1 EHEVEVRI
9 DELARPVV
17 VLLLVRASADE
28 QIAHAGR
35 DDRPRRSPRLVEQ
48 RNQLLL
54 EFAAAKRKQ
63 LDDDDRRSNLQV
75 RLNEKTRAFT
85 ADVFER
91 VGAVQYDDLSVG
103 ILRERR
109 KLDDVDA
116 LRRCERSEERRVGK
130 EGRCRGWSGRYKM
143 KEETCRM
150 SGGYIATSGCAHH
163 TPPRS

>member
-1 EHEVEVRI
+1 
-9 DELARPVV
+9 
-17 VLLLVRASADE
+17 VLLLVGASADE

-35 DDRPRRSPRLVEQ
+35 DDRPRQSPRLVEQ

-91 VGAVQYDDLSVG
+91 VGAVQHDDLSVG

-116 LRRCERSEERRVGK
+116 FRRCKIPGRRSTADERHLKLRR
-130 EGRCRGWSGRYKM
+130 
-143 KEETCRM
+143 
-150 SGGYIATSGCAHH
+150 
-163 TPPRS
+163 